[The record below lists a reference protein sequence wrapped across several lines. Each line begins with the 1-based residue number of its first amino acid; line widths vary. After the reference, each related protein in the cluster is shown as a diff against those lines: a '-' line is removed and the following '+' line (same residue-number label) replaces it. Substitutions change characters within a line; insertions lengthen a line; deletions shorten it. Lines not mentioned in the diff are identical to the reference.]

1 MQVVSFPF
9 SPFLCMC
16 VCVCVPLI
24 AFLPESRSRFSAFL
38 PSFFFF
44 FLAHRA
50 EQKLEIHYKLFKP
63 TNTTNSNMSAE
74 EATGLEAARKQKI
87 HNLKLKTAC
96 LENEELIQEL
106 HVSDWSETQRQKLR
120 GAHLKAEELVASV
133 DVGTKWNLTE
143 AYDLAKLM
151 RVCGLE
157 MSQRELYRPEDKAQ
171 FMDIIGVKKVLQDL
185 KQNRNKTRVV
195 SFTQMIDNA
204 IAKMEKVEEELRR
217 SQLDATQLAQVPTR
231 TLKQIEDIMNATQ
244 IQNAL
249 ASTDDQIKTQLA
261 QLEKTNEIQNV
272 AMHDG
277 EMQVAEEQMWTKV
290 QLQERLIDLIQDK
303 FRLITK
309 CEEENQPFKKIYE
322 VQKQANQETSQMK
335 DAKRRL
341 KQRCETDLKHIHDAI
356 QKADLEDAEAMK
368 RHAANREKSDGFVR
382 ENEERQ
388 EEAWNKIQDLE
399 RQLQKLGTERF
410 EEVKRRIE
418 EVDREE
424 KRRVEYSQFLEVASQ
439 HKKLLELTVYNCD
452 LAIRCTGLVEEL
464 VSEGCAAVKA
474 RHDKTSQ
481 DLAALRL
488 EVHKE
493 HLEYFRMLYLTLGSL
508 IYKKEKRMEEIDR
521 NIRTTHIQLEFCVET
536 FDPNAKRHADMK
548 KELYKLRQGV
558 EEELAMLKEKQAKAL
573 EDFKESEEALDA
585 AGIEFNH
592 PVDENNEEVLTRR
605 SKMVEYRSHLSKQ
618 EEVKIA
624 AEREEIKRARLLR
637 TGGGGSGEQPRIG
650 NNTAPARLE

>member
-1 MQVVSFPF
+1 M
-9 SPFLCMC
+9 
-16 VCVCVPLI
+16 
-24 AFLPESRSRFSAFL
+24 PEES
-38 PSFFFF
+38 
-44 FLAHRA
+44 
-50 EQKLEIHYKLFKP
+50 
-63 TNTTNSNMSAE
+63 
-74 EATGLEAARKQKI
+74 TGLEAARKQKI
-87 HNLKLKTAC
+87 HNLKLKTGC

-120 GAHLKAEELVASV
+120 GAHEKAQELLVAV
-133 DVGTKWNLTE
+133 EVGTKWNLTE

-171 FMDIIGVKKVLQDL
+171 FMDVIGVKKVLQDL
-185 KQNRNKTRVV
+185 KQNRNKTRIV
-195 SFTQMIDNA
+195 SFTQMIDNS
-204 IAKMEKVEEELRR
+204 IAKVEKVEEELRR

-231 TLKQIEDIMNATQ
+231 TLKQIEDIMNVTQ

-261 QLEKTNEIQNV
+261 QLEKVNEIQNV

-290 QLQERLIDLIQDK
+290 QLQERLIDLIKDK
-303 FRLITK
+303 FRLISK
-309 CEEENQPFKKIYE
+309 CEDENAPFKKIYE

-368 RHAANREKSDGFVR
+368 RYAAGKEKSERFVK
-382 ENEERQ
+382 ENVEKQ

-418 EVDREE
+418 EIDREE
-424 KRRVEYSQFLEVASQ
+424 KRRVEYAQFLEVASQ

-452 LAIRCTGLVEEL
+452 LAIRCTGLIEEMI
-464 VSEGCAAVKA
+464 SEGCASVKA
-474 RHDKTSQ
+474 RHDKTNQ
-481 DLAALRL
+481 DLATLRI

-508 IYKKEKRMEEIDR
+508 IYKKEKRLEEIDR
-521 NIRTTHIQLEFCVET
+521 NIRTTHIQLEFAIET
-536 FDPNAKRHADMK
+536 FDPNAKKFSDMK
-548 KELYKLRQGV
+548 KELYKLRVGV
-558 EEELAMLKEKQAKAL
+558 EEELAMLKEKQSKSL
-573 EDFKESEEALDA
+573 EEFKESEEALDA

-605 SKMVEYRSHLSKQ
+605 SKMVEYRAHLSKQ

-624 AEREEIKRARLLR
+624 AEREEIKRAKLLR
-637 TGGGGSGEQPRIG
+637 SSEGAAVPQIQQ
-650 NNTAPARLE
+650 

>member
-1 MQVVSFPF
+1 MAAVDD
-9 SPFLCMC
+9 
-16 VCVCVPLI
+16 
-24 AFLPESRSRFSAFL
+24 
-38 PSFFFF
+38 
-44 FLAHRA
+44 
-50 EQKLEIHYKLFKP
+50 
-63 TNTTNSNMSAE
+63 
-74 EATGLEAARKQKI
+74 ATGLEAARKQKI

-96 LENEELIQEL
+96 LENEELVQEL

-120 GAHLKAEELVASV
+120 GAHLKAEELVAAV

-143 AYDLAKLM
+143 VYDLAKLM

-171 FMDIIGVKKVLQDL
+171 FMDIIAMKKVLQDL
-185 KQNRNKTRVV
+185 RQNRNKTRVV

-204 IAKMEKVEEELRR
+204 IAKVEKVEEDVRR
-217 SQLDATQLAQVPTR
+217 SQLDATQLAQVPTQ
-231 TLKQIEDIMNATQ
+231 TLKQVEDIMNVTQ

-261 QLEKTNEIQNV
+261 HVEKTNEIQNV

-303 FRLITK
+303 FRLISK
-309 CEEENQPFKKIYE
+309 CEEENQAFSKIHE

-356 QKADLEDAEAMK
+356 QKADLEDAEATK
-368 RHAANREKSDGFVR
+368 RHAANKEKSDRYIR
-382 ENEERQ
+382 ENEDRQ
-388 EEAWNKIQDLE
+388 EETWNKIQDLE

-410 EEVKRRIE
+410 DEVKRRIE
-418 EVDREE
+418 EIDREE

-488 EVHKE
+488 DVHKE

-536 FDPNAKRHADMK
+536 FDPNAKKHADMK
-548 KELYKLRQGV
+548 KELYRLRQGV

-573 EDFKESEEALDA
+573 EEFKESEEVS
-585 AGIEFNH
+585 GRCWH
-592 PVDENNEEVLTRR
+592 RVQPPCDENNEEVLTRR
-605 SKMVEYRSHLSKQ
+605 SKMVEYRSHLTKQ

-624 AEREEIKRARLLR
+624 AEREEIKRAL
-637 TGGGGSGEQPRIG
+637 
-650 NNTAPARLE
+650 TAQLWCRWRAGPHRKQHCTHASNSVAAIIM

>member
-1 MQVVSFPF
+1 M
-9 SPFLCMC
+9 M
-16 VCVCVPLI
+16 
-24 AFLPESRSRFSAFL
+24 APED
-38 PSFFFF
+38 
-44 FLAHRA
+44 
-50 EQKLEIHYKLFKP
+50 
-63 TNTTNSNMSAE
+63 
-74 EATGLEAARKQKI
+74 ATGLEAARKQKI

-96 LENEELIQEL
+96 LENEELVQEL
-106 HVSDWSETQRQKLR
+106 HISDWSETQRQKLR
-120 GAHLKAEELVASV
+120 GAHEKGEELLASV
-133 DVGTKWNLTE
+133 EVGTKWNLME

-157 MSQRELYRPEDKAQ
+157 MSQRELYRPEDKPQ

-185 KQNRNKTRVV
+185 RQNRNKTRVV
-195 SFTQMIDNA
+195 SFTQLIDNS

-231 TLKQIEDIMNATQ
+231 TVKMMEDIMNATQ

-249 ASTDDQIKTQLA
+249 ASTDDQMQTQLA

-290 QLQERLIDLIQDK
+290 QLQERLIELLKDK
-303 FRLITK
+303 FGLIGK
-309 CEEENQPFKKIYE
+309 CEEENAQFKEIYE

-341 KQRCETDLKHIHDAI
+341 RQRCETDLKHIQDAI
-356 QKADLEDAEAMK
+356 QKADLEDAEAVK
-368 RHAANREKSDGFVR
+368 RYAGNKERSERAIK
-382 ENEERQ
+382 ENEEMQ

-399 RQLQKLGTERF
+399 RQLQNLGRT
-410 EEVKRRIE
+410 

-424 KRRVEYSQFLEVASQ
+424 KRRVENAQFLEIAAQ

-452 LAIRCTGLVEEL
+452 LAMRCTGLVEEL
-464 VSEGCAAVKA
+464 VSEGCAGVKA
-474 RHDKTSQ
+474 RYDKTNQ

-508 IYKKEKRMEEIDR
+508 IYKKEKRLEEIDR
-521 NIRTTHIQLEFCVET
+521 NIRLAHIQLEFCVET
-536 FDPNAKRHADMK
+536 FDPNAKKHADMK
-548 KELYKLRQGV
+548 KELYRLRQGV
-558 EEELAMLKEKQAKAL
+558 EEELAMLKEKQAAAL
-573 EDFKESEEALDA
+573 DDFKESEEALDA
-585 AGIEFNH
+585 AGIEFSH

-605 SKMVEYRSHLSKQ
+605 SKMVEYKSHLTKQ
-618 EEVKIA
+618 EEVRIA

-637 TGGGGSGEQPRIG
+637 SGGESAAAQITSGSMNADYAASAQ
-650 NNTAPARLE
+650 LEL

>member
-1 MQVVSFPF
+1 
-9 SPFLCMC
+9 
-16 VCVCVPLI
+16 
-24 AFLPESRSRFSAFL
+24 
-38 PSFFFF
+38 
-44 FLAHRA
+44 
-50 EQKLEIHYKLFKP
+50 
-63 TNTTNSNMSAE
+63 MSAE

-120 GAHLKAEELVASV
+120 GAHLKAEELVAAV
-133 DVGTKWNLTE
+133 DIGTKWNLSE

-249 ASTDDQIKTQLA
+249 ASTDDQIRTQLA

-368 RHAANREKSDGFVR
+368 RQAANKEKSDSFVR
-382 ENEERQ
+382 ENEEKQ

-410 EEVKRRIE
+410 EEVRRRIE
-418 EVDREE
+418 EIDREE

-573 EDFKESEEALDA
+573 EEFRESEEALDA

-650 NNTAPARLE
+650 HNTAPARLE

>member
-1 MQVVSFPF
+1 
-9 SPFLCMC
+9 
-16 VCVCVPLI
+16 
-24 AFLPESRSRFSAFL
+24 
-38 PSFFFF
+38 
-44 FLAHRA
+44 
-50 EQKLEIHYKLFKP
+50 
-63 TNTTNSNMSAE
+63 MSAE

-309 CEEENQPFKKIYE
+309 CEEENQPFKKVYE

>member
-1 MQVVSFPF
+1 M
-9 SPFLCMC
+9 
-16 VCVCVPLI
+16 
-24 AFLPESRSRFSAFL
+24 PEES
-38 PSFFFF
+38 
-44 FLAHRA
+44 
-50 EQKLEIHYKLFKP
+50 
-63 TNTTNSNMSAE
+63 
-74 EATGLEAARKQKI
+74 TGLEAARKQKI
-87 HNLKLKTAC
+87 HNLKLKTGC

-120 GAHLKAEELVASV
+120 AAHEKAQELVVAV
-133 DVGTKWNLTE
+133 EVGTKWNLTE

-171 FMDIIGVKKVLQDL
+171 FMDVIGVKKVLQDL
-185 KQNRNKTRVV
+185 KQNRNKTRIV
-195 SFTQMIDNA
+195 SFTQMIDNS
-204 IAKMEKVEEELRR
+204 IAKVEKVEEELRR

-231 TLKQIEDIMNATQ
+231 TLKQIEDIMNVTQ

-261 QLEKTNEIQNV
+261 QLEKTTEIHSV
-272 AMHDG
+272 ALQDG
-277 EMQVAEEQMWTKV
+277 EMQVAEEQMWTKI
-290 QLQERLIDLIQDK
+290 QLQERLIDLIKEK
-303 FRLITK
+303 FRLISK
-309 CEEENQPFKKIYE
+309 CEDENAPFKKIYE

-368 RHAANREKSDGFVR
+368 RYAAGKEKSERFAK
-382 ENEERQ
+382 ENVEKQ

-418 EVDREE
+418 EIDREE
-424 KRRVEYSQFLEVASQ
+424 KRRVEYAQFLEVASQ

-452 LAIRCTGLVEEL
+452 LAIRCTGLIEEM
-464 VSEGCAAVKA
+464 VSEGCASVKA
-474 RHDKTSQ
+474 RHDKTNQ
-481 DLAALRL
+481 DLATLRI

-493 HLEYFRMLYLTLGSL
+493 HLEYFRLLYLTLGSL
-508 IYKKEKRMEEIDR
+508 IYKKEKRLEEIDR

-536 FDPNAKRHADMK
+536 FDPNAKKHSDMK
-548 KELYKLRQGV
+548 KELYKLRQSV
-558 EEELAMLKEKQAKAL
+558 EEELAMLKEKQSKAL
-573 EDFKESEEALDA
+573 EEFKDSEEALDA

-605 SKMVEYRSHLSKQ
+605 SKMVEYRSHLAKQ

-624 AEREEIKRARLLR
+624 AEREEIKRSKLLR
-637 TGGGGSGEQPRIG
+637 SNEQASVPRIQ
-650 NNTAPARLE
+650 N

>member
-1 MQVVSFPF
+1 
-9 SPFLCMC
+9 
-16 VCVCVPLI
+16 
-24 AFLPESRSRFSAFL
+24 
-38 PSFFFF
+38 
-44 FLAHRA
+44 
-50 EQKLEIHYKLFKP
+50 
-63 TNTTNSNMSAE
+63 
-74 EATGLEAARKQKI
+74 
-87 HNLKLKTAC
+87 
-96 LENEELIQEL
+96 
-106 HVSDWSETQRQKLR
+106 
-120 GAHLKAEELVASV
+120 
-133 DVGTKWNLTE
+133 
-143 AYDLAKLM
+143 M

-368 RHAANREKSDGFVR
+368 RHAANREKSDNFVR

-418 EVDREE
+418 EIDREE